1 MNRMTLTVPA
11 KEEWGLVIRSALNGM
26 GVVANLSSD
35 MIDDVRTAVDEAL
48 ELLTHQLRQAE
59 HIRVVC
65 EVEPDA
71 LLLRICAERAPGTQN
86 CVPQDPEM
94 ARLIIGTLVTDVHL
108 EGDSCGIHCVQMR
121 FPATVS

>member
-11 KEEWGLVIRSALNGM
+11 KEEWGLVIRSALHGM

-59 HIRVVC
+59 HIHVIC
-65 EVEPDA
+65 EVEPKG
-71 LLLRICAERAPGTQN
+71 LLLRVCADRAPGTTG
-86 CVPQDPEM
+86 CIPKDPEM
-94 ARLIIGTLVTDVHL
+94 ARLLIGTLVTDVHL

-121 FPATVS
+121 FPAHIS